1 MTNDERSP
9 NVQMTKQG
17 PERARRHSDFV
28 IPSDFVLRPSSLPSD
43 LIATDAQLAE
53 LLEKI
58 NAVDR
63 VAVDT
68 GADSLH
74 SYREKLC
81 LLQITVPAVAG
92 IDNAGPDVETA
103 SDTRDHRSRLQ
114 HDVIVD
120 PLANLDLQPLRQAL
134 EDREIV
140 LHGGDYDLR
149 MMRRGLNFTAQRI
162 FDTMIAARLL
172 GIREFSL
179 AALVKRYFGL
189 ELPKGSQK
197 ANWARRPLP
206 ARMAEY
212 AINDVHY
219 LVSLAEKLEAELD
232 RLQRRA
238 WLRQS
243 CQRAI
248 EQATVA
254 RVRQRDEPWRIPGS
268 GTLQGRAAAVLR
280 ALWQWREREAEMADR
295 PPFHILQN
303 EKLLNAAVSF
313 ASGNVPDYEHF
324 SHRRRQTFQEAAQIA
339 LATPESE
346 WPVLR
351 RRFGT
356 RPTAETVRRADE
368 LRRRRD
374 KSAEELG
381 LEPSFIAPRSTLEA
395 IATDRAR
402 AAALLVPWQGQ
413 LLGVF
418 FRPSGADRH

>member
-9 NVQMTKQG
+9 NAPAFAELRRGRQMTKQ
-17 PERARRHSDFV
+17 PLKRAHRQSDFD
-28 IPSDFVLRPSSLPSD
+28 IPHSSLQSN
-43 LIATDAQLAE
+43 LVATDARLAE
-53 LLEKI
+53 LLKKI
-58 NAVDR
+58 EAADR
-63 VAVDT
+63 VAIDIE
-68 GADSLH
+68 ADSLH

-81 LLQITVPAVAG
+81 LIQISAPAAANPEG
-92 IDNAGPDVETA
+92 FRGSCNDF
-103 SDTRDHRSRLQ
+103 
-114 HDVIVD
+114 IVD
-120 PLANLDLQPLRQAL
+120 PLAGLDLEALRRAL
-134 EDREIV
+134 ELREIV
-140 LHGGDYDLR
+140 LHGADYDLR

-232 RLQRRA
+232 RLQRRD

-313 ASGNVPDYEHF
+313 ASGSVPDYEHF

>member
-1 MTNDERSP
+1 
-9 NVQMTKQG
+9 MTKQ
-17 PERARRHSDFV
+17 PLKRAHRHSDFV
-28 IPSDFVLRPSSLPSD
+28 IPHSSLQSN
-43 LIATDAQLAE
+43 LVATDARLAE
-53 LLEKI
+53 LLKQIE
-58 NAVDR
+58 AAYR
-63 VAVDT
+63 VAIDIE
-68 GADSLH
+68 ADSLH

-81 LLQITVPAVAG
+81 LLQISAPA
-92 IDNAGPDVETA
+92 TA
-103 SDTRDHRSRLQ
+103 SPEGFRRSCN
-114 HDVIVD
+114 DFIVD
-120 PLANLDLQPLRQAL
+120 PLAGLDLEPLRRAL
-134 EDREIV
+134 EPKEIV
-140 LHGGDYDLR
+140 LHGADYDLR

-232 RLQRRA
+232 RLQRRD

-313 ASGNVPDYEHF
+313 ASGSVPDYEHF
-324 SHRRRQTFQEAAQIA
+324 SHRRRQAFREAAGVG

-381 LEPSFIAPRSTLEA
+381 LEPSFIVPRSTLEA

-413 LLGVF
+413 LLGV
-418 FRPSGADRH
+418 

>member
-9 NVQMTKQG
+9 NAPAFAELRRGRQMTKQ
-17 PERARRHSDFV
+17 PLKRAHRQSDFD
-28 IPSDFVLRPSSLPSD
+28 IPHSSLQSN
-43 LIATDAQLAE
+43 LVATDARLAE
-53 LLEKI
+53 LLKKI
-58 NAVDR
+58 EAADR
-63 VAVDT
+63 VAIDIE
-68 GADSLH
+68 ADSLH

-81 LLQITVPAVAG
+81 LVQISAPAAANPEG
-92 IDNAGPDVETA
+92 FRGSCNDY
-103 SDTRDHRSRLQ
+103 
-114 HDVIVD
+114 IVD
-120 PLANLDLQPLRQAL
+120 PLADLDVAPLSAAL
-134 EDREIV
+134 EQKEIV
-140 LHGGDYDLR
+140 LHGADYDLR
-149 MMRRGLNFTAQRI
+149 MLRRGLNFIPRRI
-162 FDTMIAARLL
+162 FDTVIAARLL

-232 RLQRRA
+232 RLQRRD

-268 GTLQGRAAAVLR
+268 GALHGRAAAVLR

-303 EKLLNAAVSF
+303 EKLLNSATSF
-313 ASGNVPDYEHF
+313 ASGSVPDYKHF
-324 SHRRRQTFQEAAQIA
+324 SPRRRQAFREAAQSA
-339 LATPESE
+339 LELPESE
-346 WPVLR
+346 WPVWR
-351 RRFGT
+351 RRFGK
-356 RPTAETVRRADE
+356 RPNSETIRR
-368 LRRRRD
+368 
-374 KSAEELG
+374 AEELRYRRDRAARE
-381 LEPSFIAPRSTLEA
+381 LDLDPAFIAPRSALLA
-395 IATDRAR
+395 IAADETRAT
-402 AAALLVPWQGQ
+402 ALLVPWQQ
-413 LLGVF
+413 ELLGV
-418 FRPSGADRH
+418 SGQKTRGFKAGSKI